1 MNREIKF
8 IVIHSTKTHSSLS
21 VEKIRSNWKFNN
33 QQPQYHCVIDRNG
46 HAGRILGMNL
56 IAEQSF
62 PQNESCFH
70 IAYIGGLVPND
81 TRTPLQSHILFEK
94 IEELQKIFPNTVVIG
109 AGEFTNEENPGFD
122 VTSWMSFYSTHR
134 EDWIA
139 LDVEDEQEEICLLED

>member
-1 MNREIKF
+1 
-8 IVIHSTKTHSSLS
+8 
-21 VEKIRSNWKFNN
+21 
-33 QQPQYHCVIDRNG
+33 
-46 HAGRILGMNL
+46 MNL